1 MDIKDLLKP
10 KYEVHIVCNKKENY
24 TKVSG
29 NLPSLLTALS
39 THVNALKENG
49 VTENMIN
56 YAVKQG
62 LLNDKELTKET
73 KKNIDALIKEIFD

>member
-10 KYEVHIVCNKKENY
+10 KFEVHIVCNEKGNY
-24 TKVSG
+24 TKASG

-39 THVNALKENG
+39 ALVNTLKENG
-49 VTENMIN
+49 ATENMIN

-62 LLNDKELTKET
+62 LLDDEELSKET
-73 KKNIDALIKEIFD
+73 MKSIDRIMKKRFE

>member
-1 MDIKDLLKP
+1 MDIKDLLEP
-10 KYEVHIVCNKKENY
+10 RFEVHIVCNGKENY
-24 TKVSG
+24 TKASG

-39 THVNALKENG
+39 ALVNALKENG

-62 LLNDKELTKET
+62 LLNDEELSKET
-73 KKNIDALIKEIFD
+73 MKSIDEIMKKIFE

>member
-1 MDIKDLLKP
+1 MKLKDLLKP
-10 KYEVHIVCNKKENY
+10 KYEVHIVCNEKEKY

-39 THVNALKENG
+39 TYVNVLKENG

-56 YAVKQG
+56 YAVKQA
-62 LLNDKELTKET
+62 LLNDEELAKET
-73 KKNIDALIKEIFD
+73 KKNIDELIKEIFD